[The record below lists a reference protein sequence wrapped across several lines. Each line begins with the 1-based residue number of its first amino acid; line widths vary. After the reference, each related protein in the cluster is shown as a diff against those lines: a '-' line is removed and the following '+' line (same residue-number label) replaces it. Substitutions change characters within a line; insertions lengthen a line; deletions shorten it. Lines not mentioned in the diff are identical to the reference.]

1 MSTELD
7 MSAMENCVCFNL
19 RWVTRKVTQFFDAE
33 MRRTVRETSTGLAR
47 DEPVHDFSSHA
58 CDALRVVAEAE
69 MAQMLSGAGSTG
81 TSARRQPVKVIF
93 GFRGDAP
100 DPEPD
105 ILDRFFG
112 GLQRARVI
120 R

>member
-1 MSTELD
+1 VPQCERGLE
-7 MSAMENCVCFNL
+7 ALCNY
-19 RWVTRKVTQFFDAE
+19 
-33 MRRTVRETSTGLAR
+33 RTMRETSTGLAR
-47 DEPVHDFSSHA
+47 DVPVHDFSSHA

-69 MAQMLSGAGSTG
+69 MAHMLSGAGSTG

-93 GFRGDAP
+93 GFRGNAP

-112 GLQRARVI
+112 GPTRARVI

>member
-1 MSTELD
+1 M
-7 MSAMENCVCFNL
+7 
-19 RWVTRKVTQFFDAE
+19 
-33 MRRTVRETSTGLAR
+33 RETSTGLAR

-69 MAQMLSGAGSTG
+69 MAHMLSSAGSTG
-81 TSARRQPVKVIF
+81 TSTRRQPAKVIY
-93 GFRGDAP
+93 GIRGNAP

-112 GLQRARVI
+112 GPPRVRVI

>member
-1 MSTELD
+1 
-7 MSAMENCVCFNL
+7 
-19 RWVTRKVTQFFDAE
+19 
-33 MRRTVRETSTGLAR
+33 
-47 DEPVHDFSSHA
+47 
-58 CDALRVVAEAE
+58 
-69 MAQMLSGAGSTG
+69 MAHMLSGAGSTC

-112 GLQRARVI
+112 GPPRVRVI

>member
-1 MSTELD
+1 
-7 MSAMENCVCFNL
+7 MEALCNY
-19 RWVTRKVTQFFDAE
+19 
-33 MRRTVRETSTGLAR
+33 RTMRETSTGLAR

-58 CDALRVVAEAE
+58 CDALRVVAEAD
-69 MAQMLSGAGSTG
+69 MAHMLSSAGSTG

-93 GFRGDAP
+93 GFRGDAA

-105 ILDRFFG
+105 LLDRFFG

>member
-1 MSTELD
+1 
-7 MSAMENCVCFNL
+7 
-19 RWVTRKVTQFFDAE
+19 
-33 MRRTVRETSTGLAR
+33 
-47 DEPVHDFSSHA
+47 
-58 CDALRVVAEAE
+58 
-69 MAQMLSGAGSTG
+69 MAHMLSSAGSTG
-81 TSARRQPVKVIF
+81 NSARRQPVKVIF

-112 GLQRARVI
+112 GPQRVRVI

>member
-1 MSTELD
+1 M
-7 MSAMENCVCFNL
+7 
-19 RWVTRKVTQFFDAE
+19 
-33 MRRTVRETSTGLAR
+33 RETSTGLAR

-69 MAQMLSGAGSTG
+69 MAHMLSSARSTG
-81 TSARRQPVKVIF
+81 TSGRKQPVKVIF

-100 DPEPD
+100 DLEPD

-112 GLQRARVI
+112 APQRARVI